1 MLSFLQHRSAK
12 ILRPTEEAWKSRW
25 FSNWLRSLIMRDSL
39 FKSVVE
45 DIPPREISESSFIST
60 PINQTIRHWSAL
72 TVHQSSRS
80 WTTLPTKHI
89 CKEDYLNTIDAFGQT
104 PLNLASLRGN
114 TDVIT
119 CIIGLPVITSIDDNV
134 IPELDA
140 KSLHHN
146 PKIVQSKLV
155 PLFAIGIS
163 IPN

>member
-1 MLSFLQHRSAK
+1 M
-12 ILRPTEEAWKSRW
+12 
-25 FSNWLRSLIMRDSL
+25 
-39 FKSVVE
+39 
-45 DIPPREISESSFIST
+45 
-60 PINQTIRHWSAL
+60 
-72 TVHQSSRS
+72 
-80 WTTLPTKHI
+80 
-89 CKEDYLNTIDAFGQT
+89 NTIDAFGQT

-119 CIIGLPVITSIDDNV
+119 SIIGLPVITSIDDNV